1 MERKSNRLLLVGKDS
16 IFAWALEQ
24 KITLLE
30 MHLEHVY
37 TLGEAQLRL
46 KRFDYAAVMADGLK
60 RKDVELLAQDCSP
73 QCTLF
78 FFDDINLETP
88 VSCRRDGTTNGVV
101 VVPKECALPFIVASL
116 AERV

>member
-1 MERKSNRLLLVGKDS
+1 MERKSNRLLLVGKDP

-24 KITLLE
+24 RITLLE
-30 MHLEHVY
+30 MHVEHVY
-37 TLGEAQLRL
+37 TIGEAQLRL

-60 RKDVELLAQDCSP
+60 KRDVELLAQDCSP

-78 FFDDINLETP
+78 FFDDISFDTP
-88 VSCRRDGTTNGVV
+88 VSCRADGTTNGVV
-101 VVPKECALPFIVASL
+101 VIPKESALPLIVASL